1 MKFLSII
8 SISVLVLL
16 ATGCDEMQ
24 NQVMKPMTMP
34 DDETQKDETP
44 IETEVTMEDTLA
56 EVKAPEEDKTGET
69 KGDQEKE
76 PSTEEEIPIEGA
88 SDDIEDSMEDPPVV
102 PQTPV
107 ATFVSAS
114 PASGDIS
121 ENDSI
126 TINFDNNPGTV
137 TTSAGTVSGSGN
149 SRSISGPFSVGS
161 LSLTISWTNG
171 DGSHT
176 LSYNV
181 MAEDTTSPD
190 VTTSS
195 LSDGAVDV
203 DPATVFESG
212 ITITFSEPISSGSL
226 KLLKNG
232 VDVGWTVSID
242 GNTITLTANTGQ
254 ELSHET
260 EYTISGTVRDS
271 NGNEKQVSITF
282 TTESAPAPPSPPVT
296 LDPGEGLSIGTAAPD
311 FTLPDGNGNNY
322 TLSDSIG
329 SSNIV
334 IVFFRGNW

>member
-8 SISVLVLL
+8 SISVLIVF

-24 NQVMKPMTMP
+24 NQVMKPMTML
-34 DDETQKDETP
+34 DDDASKEETP
-44 IETEVTMEDTLA
+44 VETEVTIEDTLA
-56 EVKAPEEDKTGET
+56 DVKAPQEDKTDET
-69 KGDQEKE
+69 TEDQKKE
-76 PSTEEEIPIEGA
+76 PSTEEETSKGDT
-88 SDDIEDSMEDPPVV
+88 SDDIEDSMEGTPVV

-126 TINFDNNPGTV
+126 TINFDNNPGSV
-137 TTSAGTVSGSGN
+137 TASIGTISGSGS
-149 SRSISGPFSVGS
+149 SRTISGPFSVGS
-161 LSLTISWTNG
+161 LTLTITWTNG

-181 MAEDTTSPD
+181 MAGDTTSPE

-195 LSDGAVDV
+195 LSDGAEDV
-203 DPATVFESG
+203 DPETVFESG

-232 VDVGWTVSID
+232 VDVGWTASIS
-242 GNTITLTANTGQ
+242 GNTITLTANAGR

-260 EYTISGTVRDS
+260 TYEISGTARDS
-271 NGNEKQVSITF
+271 AGNETEVSITF
-282 TTESAPAPPSPPVT
+282 TTESAPAPPPPPET